1 MPAVS
6 ISSIED
12 AIMAR
17 IAGARLPYLK
27 TVATYG
33 GELDEN
39 LAEAVRCFPAV
50 WVAFKGE
57 GEGQRLTTTGHVY
70 RIPAT
75 WVVLAAARNLRNE
88 SATRRGD
95 HVRVGT
101 YQMLLDLRALL
112 AGQDFGLD
120 IDTLRPGR
128 VQSLT
133 NARFQGQ
140 GVSVY
145 AQEWHTRYDYRVAE
159 RGTGAPLDASG
170 KPAEL
175 PQLSALGLRY
185 HLLPD
190 DGAPDAVDLITLQ
203 QGREGGQE

>member
-1 MPAVS
+1 
-6 ISSIED
+6 
-12 AIMAR
+12 MAR
-17 IAGARLPYLK
+17 IAGAKLPYLR
-27 TVATYG
+27 TLATYG
-33 GELDEN
+33 GELDED
-39 LAEAVRCFPAV
+39 LGESIRRFPAA

-57 GEGQRLTTTGHVY
+57 GEGQRLTTSGSVY

-75 WVVLAAARNLRNE
+75 WVVLVAARNLRNE
-88 SATRRGD
+88 AATRRGD

-101 YQMLLDLRALL
+101 YQMLADLRALL
-112 AGQDFGLD
+112 AGQDFGLE
-120 IDTLRPGR
+120 IDNLRPGR

-145 AQEWHTRYDYRVAE
+145 AQEWHTRYDFRVAE

-175 PQLSALGLRY
+175 PPLSALGLNY
-185 HLLPD
+185 HLSPD
-190 DGAPDAVDLITLQ
+190 DGQADAVDLITLQ
-203 QGREGGQE
+203 QGRASGQE